1 FVRHLRTSSW
11 GAMKNVLTTLVLLL
25 AAGAGQAQRVG
36 SEFLVNTYT
45 PNNQKRPAVAADS
58 TGAFVVV
65 WQSQQPGDGSAVNVF
80 GQRYSSAGAPLGG
93 EFRLSPFT
101 VDPQSQ
107 YPAVASDALGN
118 FVAVWQHVE
127 GGGFSSVFGQR
138 WASSGAPLGGTFQA

>member
-1 FVRHLRTSSW
+1 
-11 GAMKNVLTTLVLLL
+11 MKNVLTLVLLL
-25 AAGAGQAQRVG
+25 FARAALAQRLG
-36 SEFLVNTYT
+36 AEFRVNTYT
-45 PNNQKRPAVAADS
+45 TNNQKRPAVACDA

-65 WQSQQPGDGSAVNVF
+65 WQSQQPADGSAMNVF

-118 FVAVWQHVE
+118 FVTVWQHVE
-127 GGGFSSVFGQR
+127 GGGFSS
-138 WASSGAPLGGTFQA
+138 